1 LGRGEGERKLS
12 IFFSGLRPRAGAA
25 SWFLNALQA
34 WFHDAAEP
42 MRSRWDVHGNRAV
55 ETVDD
60 LRRAATPHWAALAL
74 MGSSSCAYD
83 WIAGDD
89 AIEWL
94 GNPVELFDL
103 DAAKIPASRAEV
115 MALMRPGARLPLD
128 KMVYADPSGRETF
141 SGRYALRT
149 KTGGYVAIEDR
160 GIVLRGADGRIERV
174 VGTLS
179 TTQFGPDAQ
188 GERTGHLDRGQM
200 RDAIV
205 AAIDWAVSAGLDA
218 ALLMVSI
225 DALGTINDSYGLDV
239 ADEVIAATTRR
250 LAAALGPDGGALG
263 RVGGNKVAILLL
275 DCEREQIRTQAA
287 RLREAVQESMI
298 PTGGGPIAATVSM
311 GALPLPSGA
320 TTSEIALMR
329 AEDALSLAK
338 RSGRSSLAIYDASP
352 EREAARKHKAN
363 TGAQIIAAL
372 KADRFRLAYQPIV
385 CARTGRT
392 ESYEALIR
400 MLREDGSLVPA
411 GDFIPAA
418 EELGLVRDLDRRVLE
433 LASVALRRA
442 PALKLG
448 VNVSGMNVG
457 DEMWMHTFNAY
468 LAGDRSLTSRLTIEV
483 TETAALH
490 DIDDGIRFVQQLRAA
505 GCRVAIDDFGAGYT
519 SFRNLQTLDLNC
531 VKIDGSFVKGIAAR
545 PDNQAFVRT
554 LVSLAK
560 TFNLEVVAEWVGTKE
575 EATLLRALGA
585 DKFQGWLYGAAD
597 MTPPWDRRAS

>member
-1 LGRGEGERKLS
+1 
-12 IFFSGLRPRAGAA
+12 
-25 SWFLNALQA
+25 
-34 WFHDAAEP
+34 
-42 MRSRWDVHGNRAV
+42 MHGHRAV
-55 ETVDD
+55 EAVER
-60 LRRAATPHWAALAL
+60 LRQAATPHWAALAL
-74 MGSSSCAYD
+74 IGSSACAYD
-83 WIAGDD
+83 WIVDGD
-89 AIEWL
+89 AIAWL
-94 GNPVELFDL
+94 GDPVDLFDL
-103 DAAKIPASRAEV
+103 DTDRPPATRDDIA
-115 MALMRPGARLPLD
+115 ALMRPGARLPLD
-128 KMVYADPSGRETF
+128 KMVYAGAGGRETF

-160 GIVLRGADGRIERV
+160 GIVMRGADGRIERV
-174 VGTLS
+174 VGTLAA
-179 TTQFGPDAQ
+179 TQFGPDTQ
-188 GERTGHLDRGQM
+188 GERTGHLDRAQM
-200 RDAIV
+200 RDAID
-205 AAIDWAVSAGLDA
+205 AAIDWAASGGLDA

-250 LAAALGPDGGALG
+250 LAAALGAEGGALG

-275 DCEREQIRTQAA
+275 DCAREQIRAQAS

-298 PTGGGPIAATVSM
+298 ATSSGPIAATVSM

-320 TTSEIALMR
+320 ATSEVALMR
-329 AEDALSLAK
+329 AEDALSRAK

-352 EREAARKHKAN
+352 EREAARKHKAD
-363 TGAQIIAAL
+363 TGAQIIEAL

-385 CARTGRT
+385 CARTGRI

-400 MLREDGSLVPA
+400 MLREDGSPVPA

-457 DEMWMHTFNAY
+457 DEMWMHTFATH

-490 DIDDGIRFVQQLRAA
+490 DIDDGIRFVQYLRAA

-531 VKIDGSFVKGIAAR
+531 VKIDGSFVKGIASR

-585 DKFQGWLYGAAD
+585 DKFQGWLFGAAD
-597 MTPPWDRRAS
+597 MTPPWDRRGS

>member
-1 LGRGEGERKLS
+1 
-12 IFFSGLRPRAGAA
+12 
-25 SWFLNALQA
+25 
-34 WFHDAAEP
+34 
-42 MRSRWDVHGNRAV
+42 MHGHRAV
-55 ETVDD
+55 EAVER
-60 LRRAATPHWAALAL
+60 LRQAATPHWAALAL
-74 MGSSSCAYD
+74 IGSSACAYD
-83 WIAGDD
+83 WIVDGD
-89 AIEWL
+89 AIAWL
-94 GNPVELFDL
+94 GDPVDLFDL
-103 DAAKIPASRAEV
+103 DTDRPPATRDDIA
-115 MALMRPGARLPLD
+115 ALMRPGARLPLD
-128 KMVYADPSGRETF
+128 KMVYAGAGNRETF

-160 GIVLRGADGRIERV
+160 GIVMRGADGRIERV
-174 VGTLS
+174 VGTLAA
-179 TTQFGPDAQ
+179 TQFGPDVQ
-188 GERTGHLDRGQM
+188 SERTGHLDRAQM
-200 RDAIV
+200 RDAID
-205 AAIDWAVSAGLDA
+205 AAIDWAASGGLDA

-250 LAAALGPDGGALG
+250 LAAALGAEGGALG

-275 DCEREQIRTQAA
+275 DCAREQIRAQAS

-298 PTGGGPIAATVSM
+298 ATSSGPIAATVSM

-320 TTSEIALMR
+320 ATSEVALMR
-329 AEDALSLAK
+329 AEDALSRAK

-352 EREAARKHKAN
+352 EREAARKLKAD
-363 TGAQIIAAL
+363 TGAQIIEAL

-385 CARTGRT
+385 CARTGRI

-400 MLREDGSLVPA
+400 MLREDGSPVPA

-457 DEMWMHTFNAY
+457 DEMWMHTFATH

-490 DIDDGIRFVQQLRAA
+490 DIDDGIRFVQYLRAA

-531 VKIDGSFVKGIAAR
+531 VKIDGSFVKGIASR

-585 DKFQGWLYGAAD
+585 DKFQGWLFGAAD

>member
-1 LGRGEGERKLS
+1 
-12 IFFSGLRPRAGAA
+12 
-25 SWFLNALQA
+25 
-34 WFHDAAEP
+34 
-42 MRSRWDVHGNRAV
+42 MHGHRAV
-55 ETVDD
+55 EAVER
-60 LRRAATPHWAALAL
+60 LRQAATPHWAALAL
-74 MGSSSCAYD
+74 IGSSACAYD
-83 WIAGDD
+83 WIVDGD
-89 AIEWL
+89 AIAWL
-94 GNPVELFDL
+94 GDPVDLFDL
-103 DAAKIPASRAEV
+103 DTDRPPATRDDIA
-115 MALMRPGARLPLD
+115 ALMRPGARLPLD
-128 KMVYADPSGRETF
+128 KMVYAGAGGRETF

-160 GIVLRGADGRIERV
+160 GIVMRGADGRIERV
-174 VGTLS
+174 VGTLAA
-179 TTQFGPDAQ
+179 TQFGPDTQ
-188 GERTGHLDRGQM
+188 GERTGHLDRAQM
-200 RDAIV
+200 RDAID
-205 AAIDWAVSAGLDA
+205 AAIDWAASGGLDA

-250 LAAALGPDGGALG
+250 LAAALGAEGGALG

-275 DCEREQIRTQAA
+275 DCAREQIRAQAS

-298 PTGGGPIAATVSM
+298 ATSNGPIAATVSM

-320 TTSEIALMR
+320 ATSEVALMR
-329 AEDALSLAK
+329 AEDALSRAK

-352 EREAARKHKAN
+352 EREAARKLKAD
-363 TGAQIIAAL
+363 TGAQIIEAL

-385 CARTGRT
+385 CARTGRI

-400 MLREDGSLVPA
+400 MLREDGSPVPA

-457 DEMWMHTFNAY
+457 DEMWMHTFATH

-490 DIDDGIRFVQQLRAA
+490 DIDDGIRFVQYLRAA

-531 VKIDGSFVKGIAAR
+531 VKIDGSFVKGIASR

-585 DKFQGWLYGAAD
+585 DKFQGWLFGAAD

>member
-1 LGRGEGERKLS
+1 
-12 IFFSGLRPRAGAA
+12 
-25 SWFLNALQA
+25 
-34 WFHDAAEP
+34 
-42 MRSRWDVHGNRAV
+42 MHGHRAV
-55 ETVDD
+55 EAVER
-60 LRRAATPHWAALAL
+60 LRQAATPHWAALAL
-74 MGSSSCAYD
+74 IGSSACAYD
-83 WIAGDD
+83 WIVDGD
-89 AIEWL
+89 AIAWL
-94 GNPVELFDL
+94 GDPVDLFDL
-103 DAAKIPASRAEV
+103 DTDRPPATRDDIA
-115 MALMRPGARLPLD
+115 ALMRPGARLPLD
-128 KMVYADPSGRETF
+128 KMVYAGAGNRETF

-160 GIVLRGADGRIERV
+160 GIVMRGADGRIERV
-174 VGTLS
+174 VGTLAA
-179 TTQFGPDAQ
+179 TQFGPDTQ
-188 GERTGHLDRGQM
+188 GERTAHLDRAQM
-200 RDAIV
+200 RDAID
-205 AAIDWAVSAGLDA
+205 AAIDWAASGGLDA

-250 LAAALGPDGGALG
+250 LAAALGAEGGALG

-275 DCEREQIRTQAA
+275 DCAREQIRAQAS

-298 PTGGGPIAATVSM
+298 ATSSGPIAATVSM

-320 TTSEIALMR
+320 ATSEVALMR
-329 AEDALSLAK
+329 AEDALSRAK

-352 EREAARKHKAN
+352 EREAARKLKAD
-363 TGAQIIAAL
+363 TGAQIIEAL

-385 CARTGRT
+385 CARTGRI

-400 MLREDGSLVPA
+400 MLREDGSPVPA

-457 DEMWMHTFNAY
+457 DEMWMHTFATH

-490 DIDDGIRFVQQLRAA
+490 DIDDGIRFVQYLRAA

-531 VKIDGSFVKGIAAR
+531 VKIDGSFVKGIASR

-585 DKFQGWLYGAAD
+585 DKFQGWLFGAAD